1 MAARYFRHT
10 AATVAAVLC
19 LTGAAFAD
27 STQAVD
33 GPLQLQ
39 PEFPTDAPFTAI
51 ADDVLPDAPDL
62 GAIPFFAASDAA
74 VYFRVDA
81 GFGALSANGAVTANG
96 RFNPTLS
103 GPAIFGAGV
112 GYRFNGLLRA
122 DITAE
127 YRSRARI
134 GTGDGI
140 RAHIDGANV
149 LASIYADIGT
159 WHGVTPYVGASV
171 GMGWNRLSHPHAF
184 GGDRVRAGFVWAL
197 GGGFAVEIAPAVTVD
212 IGYRYLH
219 TGTHRA
225 PDIAVKESGSHD
237 LRIGLRWRLGDTARA
252 AALP

>member
-159 WHGVTPYVGASV
+159 WHGVTPYVGAGV
-171 GMGWNRLSHPHAF
+171 GVGWNRLSGAGAF
-184 GGDRVRAGFVWAL
+184 AGDRDRTDFVWAV
-197 GGGFAVEIAPAVTVD
+197 GGGFAVEVTPQVSVD
-212 IGYRYLH
+212 VGYRYLH
-219 TGTHRA
+219 TG
-225 PDIAVKESGSHD
+225 AVRSPALALRESGSHD
-237 LRIGLRWRLGDTARA
+237 VRVGLRWWFGKRA
-252 AALP
+252 SADLP